1 MVRPLTPLC
10 RLTVADIRGLGDNR
24 SCLSMF
30 TNDKGTIIDDTM
42 ITKNPDHLYV
52 VVNAG
57 CADKDLLHLNTQLAK
72 WKKNGKD
79 VTMTR
84 QAGTV
89 NVWVF
94 LSRVDARATPACGTS
109 ARWWRCKAPRRPP
122 CWPRPLTAAT
132 APRL

>member
-1 MVRPLTPLC
+1 MRICLCVFVSLC
-10 RLTVADIRGLGDNR
+10 RRSLTVADIRGLADNR

-42 ITKNPDHLYV
+42 ITKNADHLYV

-79 VTMTR
+79 VTMIRQGSQATR
-84 QAGTV
+84 SCDTK
-89 NVWVF
+89 F
-94 LSRVDARATPACGTS
+94 PLDARC
-109 ARWWRCKAPRRPP
+109 
-122 CWPRPLTAAT
+122 
-132 APRL
+132 